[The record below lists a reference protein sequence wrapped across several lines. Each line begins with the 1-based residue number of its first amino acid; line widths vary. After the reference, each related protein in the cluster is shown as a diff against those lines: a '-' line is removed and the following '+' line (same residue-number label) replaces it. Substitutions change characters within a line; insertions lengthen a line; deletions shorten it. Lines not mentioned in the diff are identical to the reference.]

1 MEHKPISAIRDCLKD
16 ELELFENKK
25 YQLPFSC
32 YSIIYM
38 NFVVGWFDYP
48 RKCSL
53 SDIQIYQGPSGFNGL
68 HIPQY
73 TVQIVNEASAIDG
86 IFDVQIHCGEFA
98 SANLIEP
105 KIFRRIGCGICLLKN
120 GSRILPGEVISF
132 EYSNILPYDFSV
144 IQVKC

>member
-1 MEHKPISAIRDCLKD
+1 MQMFLLLAFVSL
-16 ELELFENKK
+16 LLF
-25 YQLPFSC
+25 PFTTSC
-32 YSIIYM
+32 
-38 NFVVGWFDYP
+38 WFDYP
-48 RKCSL
+48 RKCSP